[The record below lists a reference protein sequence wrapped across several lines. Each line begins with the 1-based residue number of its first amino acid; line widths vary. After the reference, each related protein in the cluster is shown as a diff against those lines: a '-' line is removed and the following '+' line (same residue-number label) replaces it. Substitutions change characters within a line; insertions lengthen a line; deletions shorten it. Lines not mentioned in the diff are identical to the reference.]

1 MQKAVGRGKEW
12 IIQLAV
18 TALKAF
24 DQPVSDFLLTASCL
38 LPSLFSVSLCLGGKL
53 R

>member
-1 MQKAVGRGKEW
+1 MQKAVGSGKEW

-24 DQPVSDFLLTASCL
+24 DQPVSDFLLLPPAYCL
-38 LPSLFSVSLCLGGKL
+38 LFSLFLRASVAN
-53 R
+53 